1 MDAIRKK
8 MQSLKGETEGL
19 YATIR
24 GFEEATA
31 EATARADQADCDIRD
46 YGKKVQNLEIGYDET
61 NDKLTK
67 ATESLEEADKQFKE
81 VEADVA
87 ALTRRIM
94 LMEEEDKKSAEVLCN
109 TITKLAVTSKT
120 ADNVLKAVK
129 VVESTCM
136 NNEVT
141 IEELDKN
148 LRATIKMAADN
159 VLKAVK
165 VVESPCMNNEVTI
178 EELDKNLRA
187 TIKMA
192 VDNEQK
198 LDELSRKLGVQE
210 AELKR
215 GLERAE
221 LAEKNLKGI
230 EEELELVGENM
241 KQLEKSAEKA
251 LEREEKLVEKIFSL
265 QSKFK
270 VTEARFEYGEM
281 NITKLNQRIDDI
293 EDEIYREKLKVKKC
307 SDELDDTFEDMIA
320 NY

>member
-1 MDAIRKK
+1 MGSWVKTSTPAPAFPSQTASADKKTKMDAIRKK
-8 MQSLKGETEGL
+8 MQSLKAETEQL
-19 YATIR
+19 YATIAS
-24 GFEEATA
+24 FEDATR

-46 YGKKVQNLEIGYDET
+46 LGKKVQNLEIGYDET

-67 ATESLEEADKQFKE
+67 ASESLEEADKQYKE
-81 VEADVA
+81 VESDVA

-109 TITKLAVTSKT
+109 TITKLAITSKN
-120 ADNVLKAVK
+120 ADQILMAVK
-129 VVESTCM
+129 VVENTCL

-148 LRATIKMAADN
+148 LR
-159 VLKAVK
+159 
-165 VVESPCMNNEVTI
+165 S
-178 EELDKNLRA
+178 

-210 AELKR
+210 SELKR

-230 EEELELVGENM
+230 EEELESVGENM

-251 LEREEKLVEKIFSL
+251 LEREEKLVDKILNL
-265 QSKFK
+265 QQKFK

-281 NITKLNQRIDDI
+281 NITKLDQRIDDI
-293 EDEIYREKLKVKKC
+293 EDEIYREKLKIKKC
-307 SDELDDTFEDMIA
+307 SDELNDTFDDMLA

>member
-8 MQSLKGETEGL
+8 MQSLKSETDGL
-19 YATIR
+19 YKTIS
-24 GFEEATA
+24 GFEEATR
-31 EATARADQADCDIRD
+31 EAAARADQADCDIRD
-46 YGKKVQNLEIGYDET
+46 FGKKVQQLEIGFDET

-67 ATESLEEADKQFKE
+67 ANESLEEAEKQFKE
-81 VEADVA
+81 VESDVS

-94 LMEEEDKKSAEVLCN
+94 LMEEEDKKAAEQLCA
-109 TITKLAVTSKT
+109 TVTKLAMTSKA
-120 ADNVLKAVK
+120 ADNVLKTIK
-129 VVESTCM
+129 VVENTCL

-148 LRATIKMAADN
+148 LR
-159 VLKAVK
+159 
-165 VVESPCMNNEVTI
+165 S
-178 EELDKNLRA
+178 

-210 AELKR
+210 SELKR

-221 LAEKNLKGI
+221 LAENNLKSI
-230 EEELELVGENM
+230 EEELETVGENM

-251 LEREEKLVEKIFSL
+251 LEREEKLVEKILSL
-265 QSKFK
+265 QNKYK
-270 VTEARFEYGEM
+270 ITEARFEYGEM

-293 EDEIYREKLKVKKC
+293 EDEIYREKLKIKKC
-307 SDELDDTFEDMIA
+307 SDELNDTFDDMLA

>member
-8 MQSLKGETEGL
+8 MQSLKSETDSL
-19 YATIR
+19 YKTIA
-24 GFEEATA
+24 GFENETK

-61 NDKLTK
+61 NDKLQK

-81 VEADVA
+81 VEGDVA

-94 LMEEEDKKSAEVLCN
+94 LMEEEDKKSADVLCN
-109 TITKLAVTSKT
+109 TITKLALTSKS

-129 VVESTCM
+129 SVESVCM
-136 NNEVT
+136 NNEVS
-141 IEELDKN
+141 IEELEKN
-148 LRATIKMAADN
+148 LRT
-159 VLKAVK
+159 
-165 VVESPCMNNEVTI
+165 
-178 EELDKNLRA
+178 

-198 LDELSRKLGVQE
+198 LDEISRKLGVQE
-210 AELKR
+210 TELKR

-221 LAEKNLKGI
+221 LAEKKLKGI
-230 EEELELVGENM
+230 EDELTTVGDHM
-241 KQLEKSAEKA
+241 KQLEESATKA
-251 LEREEKLVEKIFSL
+251 LEREDKLVEKILSL
-265 QSKFK
+265 QNKFK
-270 VTEARFEYGEM
+270 ATEAKFEYGEM

-293 EDEIYREKLKVKKC
+293 EDEIYREKLKVKRS
-307 SDELDDTFEDMIA
+307 SDEMNDTFDDMLA

>member
-1 MDAIRKK
+1 MGSVRVETQRERKRHSQEGLDSSAKMDAIRKK
-8 MQSLKGETEGL
+8 MQSLKGETDQL
-19 YATIR
+19 YTIIR
-24 GFEEATA
+24 NFEDEAK
-31 EATARADQADCDIRD
+31 EAVARANQADCDIRD
-46 YGKKVQNLEIGYDET
+46 YGKKVQQFEIGFDET
-61 NDKLTK
+61 NDKLTQ
-67 ATESLEEADKQFKE
+67 AGSHLEEADKQFKE
-81 VEADVA
+81 VEAYVA

-148 LRATIKMAADN
+148 LRATIKMA
-159 VLKAVK
+159 
-165 VVESPCMNNEVTI
+165 
-178 EELDKNLRA
+178 
-187 TIKMA
+187 

-230 EEELELVGENM
+230 EEELETVGENM

-251 LEREEKLVEKIFSL
+251 LEREEKLVEKILSL
-265 QSKFK
+265 QNKYK
-270 VTEARFEYGEM
+270 TTEARFEYGEM

-307 SDELDDTFEDMIA
+307 SDELDDTFYDMIA